1 MRIFLFILFISLVS
15 CLEQNDITYF
25 SANELTRLIA
35 SDSAKSWVLTNR
47 IIDNSSD
54 ILDCEQDDI
63 LTFINPQF
71 DQDTTILLQTG
82 IVLCPGQ
89 IDSIIFVGKW
99 RALDSANQQLIMLT
113 IDGDSSI
120 NSIDFLTSELLTIRY
135 QNEGKSILEE
145 YVYPN

>member
-1 MRIFLFILFISLVS
+1 MRIFLFILSVSLVS
-15 CLEQNDITYF
+15 CLEQDEITYF

-47 IIDNSSD
+47 IIDDGSD
-54 ILDCEQDDI
+54 ILDCEKDDI

-71 DQDTTILLQTG
+71 DQDTTLLFQTG

-89 IDSIIFVGKW
+89 IDSIIFAGKW
-99 RALDSANQQLIMLT
+99 QAIDSENQQLIMLT
-113 IDGDSSI
+113 IDGDSST
-120 NSIDFLTSELLTIRY
+120 NSIDFITSKFLTISY

>member
-99 RALDSANQQLIMLT
+99 RALDSVNQQLIMLT

-120 NSIDFLTSELLTIRY
+120 NSIDFITSELLTIRY